1 MNKLRSI
8 LNKVIET
15 ICMILLVFMVVLGT
29 WQIITRYVFNNPS
42 TISEDLLIYSFVWM
56 ALLGSAY
63 VFGKKDHMTMVFL
76 RQKLEGKSDKVKLG
90 LNVMTELVV
99 MVFSAL
105 VLVLGGVQIS
115 MLAMGQISPALG
127 ISMGYIYLALPLS
140 GIITIIYNIL
150 NLADLKKEV
159 SSLKRDNEIL
169 KKTISLLA
177 KKE

>member
-15 ICMILLVFMVVLGT
+15 VCMILLVFMVVLAT
-29 WQIITRYVFNNPS
+29 WQIITRYILNNPS

-56 ALLGSAY
+56 SLLGSAY

-105 VLVLGGVQIS
+105 VLVFGGIQIS
-115 MLAMGQISPALG
+115 MLAMGQVSPALG
-127 ISMGYIYLALPLS
+127 VSMGYIYLALPLS

-159 SSLKRDNEIL
+159 SESKKIL
-169 KKTISLLA
+169 NNN
-177 KKE
+177 

>member
-15 ICMILLVFMVVLGT
+15 VCMILLVFMVVLAT
-29 WQIITRYVFNNPS
+29 WQIITRYVLNNPS

-76 RQKLEGKSDKVKLG
+76 RQKLEGKSDKLKLG

-99 MVFSAL
+99 MAFSAL

-115 MLAMGQISPALG
+115 MLAMGQVSPALG

-159 SSLKRDNEIL
+159 SESKKIL
-169 KKTISLLA
+169 NNN
-177 KKE
+177 

>member
-15 ICMILLVFMVVLGT
+15 VCMILLVLMVVLAT
-29 WQIITRYVFNNPS
+29 WQIITRYILNNPS
-42 TISEDLLIYSFVWM
+42 TITEDLLIYSFVWM
-56 ALLGSAY
+56 SLLGSAY

-76 RQKLEGKSDKVKLG
+76 RQKLEGKSDSMKLG
-90 LNVMTELVV
+90 LNIMTELVV
-99 MVFSAL
+99 MVFSVL
-105 VLVLGGVQIS
+105 VLVFGGIQIS
-115 MLAMGQISPALG
+115 MLAMGQVSPALG

-159 SSLKRDNEIL
+159 SESKKIL
-169 KKTISLLA
+169 NNN
-177 KKE
+177 

>member
-150 NLADLKKEV
+150 NLADLKKK
-159 SSLKRDNEIL
+159 LMNR
-169 KKTISLLA
+169 KKY
-177 KKE
+177 

>member
-115 MLAMGQISPALG
+115 ILAMGQISPALG

-159 SSLKRDNEIL
+159 NESKKIL
-169 KKTISLLA
+169 NNN
-177 KKE
+177 

>member
-159 SSLKRDNEIL
+159 NESKKIL
-169 KKTISLLA
+169 NNN
-177 KKE
+177 